1 MNILRLPNPLLREKS
16 KKVESMNAEIK
27 SLCAKLKEQVY
38 INKGCVG
45 IAAPQT
51 GSLRRIVVVDA
62 SAGRKKCENHGL
74 IEMINPVIIRAE
86 GSSIN
91 REGCLS
97 VPEYTGNVERADSV
111 AIKYLDLKGE
121 ERLLEASGFEAVIF
135 QHEIDHLEGILF
147 PDRVVSNR
155 DLFLRKTF

>member
-1 MNILRLPNPLLREKS
+1 MNILKLPNPLLREKS
-16 KKVESMNAEIK
+16 KRVEVVNTEII
-27 SLCAKLKEQVY
+27 SFAGRLKEQVY
-38 INKGCVG
+38 LNKGCVG

-51 GSLRRIVVVDA
+51 GNMRQIVVVDA

-74 IEMINPVIIRAE
+74 IEMINPLIIREE

-97 VPEYTGNVERADSV
+97 VPEFTGNVERAESIAV
-111 AIKYLDLKGE
+111 KYLDLSGE
-121 ERLLEASGFEAVIF
+121 ERVLETSGFEAVIF

-147 PDRVVSNR
+147 PDRVVSRR
-155 DLFLRKTF
+155 DLFLRKTI